1 MISAEVEGPHPKLG
15 LNVKTDDAIRT
26 QIGDK
31 TFSDLHNGSLW
42 AGLSRRSKMDWESKE
57 R

>member
-15 LNVKTDDAIRT
+15 LNVKTDDAIHT
-26 QIGDK
+26 QIGHK
-31 TFSDLHNGSLW
+31 TFSDLHNGSPW
-42 AGLSRRSKMDWESKE
+42 AGLSHRFKMDWESKK

>member
-15 LNVKTDDAIRT
+15 LNVKTDDAIYT
-26 QIGDK
+26 QIGHK
-31 TFSDLHNGSLW
+31 TFSDLHNGSPW
-42 AGLSRRSKMDWESKE
+42 AGLSHRFKMDWESKK

>member
-15 LNVKTDDAIRT
+15 LNVKTDDAIYT
-26 QIGDK
+26 QIGHK
-31 TFSDLHNGSLW
+31 TFSDLHNGSPW
-42 AGLSRRSKMDWESKE
+42 AGLSHRSKMDWESKE